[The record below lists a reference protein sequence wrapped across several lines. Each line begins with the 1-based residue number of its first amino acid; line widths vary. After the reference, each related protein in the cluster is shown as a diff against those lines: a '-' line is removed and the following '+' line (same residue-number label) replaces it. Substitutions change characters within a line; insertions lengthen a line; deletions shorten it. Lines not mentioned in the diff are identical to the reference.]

1 MNTTYERLCAILVQE
16 HNLAADRL
24 APATLLEDLG
34 IDSLGTVELLWN
46 VEEAFA
52 IKLPTQPPPLRSL
65 HDVVHWIDELSARQ
79 GATPKL
85 RAA

>member
-1 MNTTYERLCAILVQE
+1 MDTTYERLCAILVRE
-16 HNLAADRL
+16 HHLAAERL

-52 IKLPTQPPPLRSL
+52 IKLPTQPPPLL
-65 HDVVHWIDELSARQ
+65 AVQDVVHWID
-79 GATPKL
+79 KL
-85 RAA
+85 RAAQGTSQQLRAA

>member
-1 MNTTYERLCAILVQE
+1 MNTTYERLCTILVQE
-16 HNLAADRL
+16 HHVAADRL

-65 HDVVHWIDELSARQ
+65 DDVVRWIDELSARQ

>member
-1 MNTTYERLCAILVQE
+1 MNTTYERLCTILVQE
-16 HNLAADRL
+16 HHVAADRL

-52 IKLPTQPPPLRSL
+52 IKLPTQPPPLCSL
-65 HDVVHWIDELSARQ
+65 DDVVRWIDELSARQ

>member
-1 MNTTYERLCAILVQE
+1 MNTTYERLCTILVQE
-16 HNLAADRL
+16 HHLAADRL
-24 APATLLEDLG
+24 APSSLLEDLG

-52 IKLPTQPPPLRSL
+52 IKLPTHPPPLL
-65 HDVVHWIDELSARQ
+65 TVQDVVRWIDELRAAQGSPRQ
-79 GATPKL
+79 L